1 MRRLDVDAEGDL
13 VDGWPGGFFDE
24 RLAEV
29 LGGRS

>member
-1 MRRLDVDAEGDL
+1 MRRLEVDAEGDL